1 MNHILQK
8 TPRESANN
16 PWQLRAPILPT
27 EYSETATERFP
38 FDLGGPFLVGA
49 PNEIERDTEAE
60 EPALEIGAPI
70 ETLEEL
76 QAAEA
81 WESVGN
87 LASEAPPPIFESA
100 AEFDPYAG
108 IRSALSSEH
117 AALTADEITTVL
129 GPRPA
134 IIALHEL
141 LSQPEL
147 PRAVLAILLG
157 NTGRRSVFINGAE
170 IPIAAY
176 LRQLSR
182 LCREAADYHDAELGA
197 EVGAA
202 PLESQLA
209 PMQALPA
216 ARAPI
221 SAPQRAVAGWPLGVD
236 LYNGQETGPETAAA
250 DAFVAD
256 ADGKAYFTT
265 FPQLGDL
272 TIRKATVL
280 SPVHFESLM
289 DHVLSSDQKN
299 FVIDAHGNPSGLYMP
314 LADGTKISAT
324 KQSFFILAG
333 IERIRALMRL
343 SDESN
348 SIWERASGTDLDKW
362 RRILKTMHSETWR
375 KIIGDSW
382 PTETPSVATV
392 AAAESL
398 VQSRI
403 SSLVNALFPG
413 AVSGKQARVDRLIK
427 KMLQLQ
433 AKGIQEIQFRA
444 CNIGKDSGTLHEFR
458 KFFGADRLCAPD
470 IRSGIG
476 PISLSISQG
485 AVDALAKSRL
495 TQIYDLPSG
504 RFAIRIEVS
513 GRSFKATC
521 AATTEASVGEWVAA
535 HLMAHSR
542 YRKGLFPIHFL
553 ETEPRVFAL
562 DAEYAA
568 HIKCRSSFW
577 EGAVRAQEVEEE
589 EAHRDEEA
597 EPEEKLF
604 EFDLGRPPDAI
615 ETEDASEAEGVSRPV
630 PTEWAMEWASDEGE
644 GPLSTAGAGES
655 EEDTALEYETPPMT
669 QTISDAVDRK
679 DWPRVLE
686 LAMQVG
692 WHDENR
698 LSNLLFFSRHPELE
712 RRQLDPKKNKQD
724 QKLAEEWN
732 QILVREVRPAIQK
745 AAEDSTL
752 EVLGRFVAERD
763 PELSGE
769 KGEKFK
775 KLVVWAAGEVN
786 IDPGFLAAVLL
797 AEVGNASPYLG
808 SGEVRSFF
816 TGTDDF
822 FAQRTQL
829 RANVP
834 AFAQVRFDDKRT
846 TTNINEHGRQVT
858 SILYKTGKDAA
869 LATAVYLKWG
879 EIKLSRAM
887 RKNGRDFE
895 ALPMATRFVLVR
907 IAMAA
912 GHGGISPDGELI
924 RFKKRGST
932 LVQVQPG
939 ETGGILLGVA
949 RSLDRVLKGEDI
961 LVRNWE
967 PRKDP
972 TNDSHVTHRNATIL
986 ASQAIHL
993 GEWFFRTPPQ
1003 GIQPEVGGQD

>member
-1 MNHILQK
+1 MNDILQK
-8 TPRESANN
+8 IPGENLRD
-16 PWQLRAPILPT
+16 PFQLRVPG
-27 EYSETATERFP
+27 EYRGTAEERFP
-38 FDLGGPFLVGA
+38 FDLEGPFLVGMPDETEQDIQTEVQA
-49 PNEIERDTEAE
+49 LETGALTEA
-60 EPALEIGAPI
+60 LEQP
-70 ETLEEL
+70 
-76 QAAEA
+76 AEA
-81 WESVGN
+81 WEDHEH
-87 LASEAPPPIFESA
+87 LPDEAPPAIFESA
-100 AEFDPYAG
+100 AEFDPYAV
-108 IRSALSSEH
+108 IRPALSPEH
-117 AALTADEITTVL
+117 AALTADEIAAVL
-129 GPRPA
+129 GPWPS
-134 IIALHEL
+134 ILALHGL

-147 PRAVLAILLG
+147 PRAVQAVLLG
-157 NTGRRSVFINGAE
+157 KTGRRSVFINGADT
-170 IPIAAY
+170 PIAVY

-182 LCREAADYHDAELGA
+182 LCREAADYHETELGA

-202 PLESQLA
+202 PLEGEFASMR
-209 PMQALPA
+209 PPPG

-221 SAPQRAVAGWPLGVD
+221 SAPPWAVAGWPLGVELD
-236 LYNGQETGPETAAA
+236 SSQQTGPETATA
-250 DAFVAD
+250 DAFVVD

-280 SPVHFESLM
+280 SPAHFESLM

-299 FVIDAHGNPSGLYMP
+299 FVIDAHGDPSGLHMP
-314 LADGTKISAT
+314 LTDGTKISAT
-324 KQSFFILAG
+324 KQSFFMLAG
-333 IERIRALMRL
+333 IERIRTLMRL

-362 RRILKTMHSETWR
+362 RQILKTMHSETWH
-375 KIIGDSW
+375 KMIGDGW

-392 AAAESL
+392 AAAKNL

-403 SSLVNALFPG
+403 SALVNALFPG
-413 AVSGKQARVDRLIK
+413 GVSGKQARVDRLIK
-427 KMLQLQ
+427 RMLQLQ
-433 AKGIQEIQFRA
+433 AKGIREIQFRA

-458 KFFGADRLCAPD
+458 KFFGADHLCAPD
-470 IRSGIG
+470 VRSGIG
-476 PISLSISQG
+476 PLSLSISRG
-485 AVDALAKSRL
+485 GVDALAKNRL
-495 TQIYDLPSG
+495 TQVYDLPSG

-513 GRSFKATC
+513 GRTFKATC
-521 AATTEASVGEWVAA
+521 AATTQASVGEWVTA

-542 YRKGLFPIHFL
+542 YRNGAFPIHFL
-553 ETEPRVFAL
+553 QTEPRVFAL

-577 EGAVRAQEVEEE
+577 EGAVRAQELEEE

-597 EPEEKLF
+597 IGAEFEEKL
-604 EFDLGRPPDAI
+604 EFDLGGRPDAI
-615 ETEDASEAEGVSRPV
+615 ETEDESEAEGVARPA
-630 PTEWAMEWASDEGE
+630 PTEWPMEWASAEGE
-644 GPLSTAGAGES
+644 SPLSTAGAEES
-655 EEDTALEYETPPMT
+655 EEDTALEYDTPPMT
-669 QTISDAVDRK
+669 QTISDAVDQK

-686 LAMQVG
+686 LAIRVG

-698 LSNLLFFSRHPELE
+698 LTNLLFFSRHPELE

-724 QKLAEEWN
+724 RKLAEEWI
-732 QILVREVRPAIQK
+732 QILKEVRPGIQK
-745 AAEDSTL
+745 AAEDTTL
-752 EVLGRFVAERD
+752 EVSGRFVAERD

-775 KLVVWAAGEVN
+775 KLVVWAAKEVN
-786 IDPGFLAAVLL
+786 MDPGFLAAVLL
-797 AEVGNASPYLG
+797 AEVGNASPYLS

-822 FAQRTQL
+822 FAERAQL

-834 AFAQVRFDDKRT
+834 AFAQVRFDDKKT
-846 TTNINEHGRQVT
+846 TTNINEHGRKVT
-858 SILYKTGKDAA
+858 SISYNTGRDAA

-887 RKNGRDFE
+887 RKNGGDFE
-895 ALPMATRFVLVR
+895 ALAVATRFVLVR

-912 GHGGISPDGELI
+912 GHGGISPDGDLI
-924 RFKKRGST
+924 RFKKRGNA
-932 LVQVQPG
+932 LVQVQSG
-939 ETGGILLGVA
+939 EAGGILLGVA

-1003 GIQPEVGGQD
+1003 GVQPEVGGQDHP